1 MTSPPKS
8 LQVAQPEQVDLFI
21 TLMREISAVHE
32 RVMAESSQMIAK
44 HLKISVKMRNQESL
58 KFFNAYGSQT
68 AKMWH
73 AFKDEARSIVSNP
86 LESEAILKA
95 VLDTLTCLSDW
106 MEAS

>member
-32 RVMAESSQMIAK
+32 RVMAESSQMIANNSK
-44 HLKISVKMRNQESL
+44 ISLKIKNQEGL
-58 KFFNAYGSQT
+58 KFFNAYGPQT

-73 AFKDEARSIVSNP
+73 TFKDEARSIVSNP